1 MCSLTHGKLR
11 YRLSG
16 HCALWRRVASDN
28 RPPCGLPE
36 TLRRPVLFATEN
48 TPRNPHPPDA
58 CFPPPGN
65 SESGLLPFGQM
76 VRSVSR
82 PSALGGPRSGKCGV
96 GVSAPSPPRLS
107 VPRFRVPAS
116 RAELGFLSSLG
127 GQTPTFRFSCSPR
140 FSLQRVLSV
149 LNSLENCPRGVYGP
163 PQSSRTRRSRVQTRR
178 LSRPAHRDLG
188 PACGAWLCSAGG

>member
-82 PSALGGPRSGKCGV
+82 PSALGGPPIGEVRGGGLRSI
-96 GVSAPSPPRLS
+96 APAAVRAQVQGPG
-107 VPRFRVPAS
+107 FTS
-116 RAELGFLSSLG
+116 RAGVPVFPWRPDTDVQILLLPKVLFAE
-127 GQTPTFRFSCSPR
+127 SP
-140 FSLQRVLSV
+140 V
-149 LNSLENCPRGVYGP
+149 
-163 PQSSRTRRSRVQTRR
+163 
-178 LSRPAHRDLG
+178 RP
-188 PACGAWLCSAGG
+188 